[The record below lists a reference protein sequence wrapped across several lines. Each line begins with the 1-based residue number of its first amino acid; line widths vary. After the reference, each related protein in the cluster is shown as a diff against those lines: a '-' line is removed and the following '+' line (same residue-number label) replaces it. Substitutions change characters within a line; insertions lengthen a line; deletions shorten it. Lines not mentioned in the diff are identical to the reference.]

1 MKIKHIIWDWNG
13 TLVDDGWLF
22 VELINSVLKKRGL
35 KEISL
40 SDYRKK
46 FCFPLEK
53 YYQRLGFD
61 FNVEPY
67 DIPSMEFVDL
77 YNKNK
82 YRPKLYTGAKNLL
95 KNICDIGVKNYL
107 LSAQNESSLKE
118 LVSFYKIE
126 SCFEDIRGTDNFHAR
141 GKDLVA
147 SEILKNIDSHNC
159 TLFIGD
165 TNMDIEISQIYNANS
180 IGITFG
186 HQAKNRFKKTKKSKL
201 INSFEDLDVW
211 LVSKLRESL

>member
-1 MKIKHIIWDWNG
+1 M
-13 TLVDDGWLF
+13 
-22 VELINSVLKKRGL
+22 
-35 KEISL
+35 
-40 SDYRKK
+40 
-46 FCFPLEK
+46 
-53 YYQRLGFD
+53 
-61 FNVEPY
+61 
-67 DIPSMEFVDL
+67 
-77 YNKNK
+77 
-82 YRPKLYTGAKNLL
+82 
-95 KNICDIGVKNYL
+95 

-147 SEILKNIDSHNC
+147 SEILENINSHSC

-165 TNMDIEISQIYNANS
+165 TNMDIEISQIYSANS